1 MVHTL
6 VMQIKADLQKIILS
20 LLSVTMLAGC
30 AMNSSKERIFIAHR
44 GVNMRYVAAGE
55 NSLEAIRLAKR
66 AGFKAIETDVRL
78 TADSVLV
85 AMHDHTLR
93 RTCLNLDGS
102 RVDKTFEVKDFTMA
116 ELKSMFVL
124 RSPKEEM
131 CTQIPS
137 LEEYLK
143 VCKEEDMLVFI
154 EPKLKDTTGRHYLD
168 IMACAD
174 TIFGRGNYIITSN
187 NFANGVIRDSL
198 GITDVPLMGILYQTT
213 YENIAL
219 KPDVIMA
226 ISTSQFEPDAYVA
239 NVARSKADGLLTE
252 SHADS
257 FERFDMINNADID
270 YVSTDFLAPDWHG
283 QGKVLMQIKGR
294 GLAKAG
300 KASEICASM
309 STVPFGAIYLEM
321 EFKGSAKVALANQ
334 EFEIK
339 ADGLRYI
346 RHQIMLSDMC
356 PLFCLS
362 DMSEDFV
369 VKKIT
374 VRVVEF

>member
-1 MVHTL
+1 
-6 VMQIKADLQKIILS
+6 
-20 LLSVTMLAGC
+20 
-30 AMNSSKERIFIAHR
+30 
-44 GVNMRYVAAGE
+44 
-55 NSLEAIRLAKR
+55 
-66 AGFKAIETDVRL
+66 
-78 TADSVLV
+78 
-85 AMHDHTLR
+85 
-93 RTCLNLDGS
+93 
-102 RVDKTFEVKDFTMA
+102 MA

-131 CTQIPS
+131 RTQIPS

-226 ISTSQFEPDAYVA
+226 ISTSQFEPEAYAA
-239 NVARSKADGLLTE
+239 NVARSKADGLFTE

-283 QGKVLMQIKGR
+283 QGKVLMQIEGR
-294 GLAKAG
+294 GLAKAC
-300 KASEICASM
+300 KASETCGSM
-309 STVPFGAIYLEM
+309 SSVHFGAIYLEM

-339 ADGLRYI
+339 ADGLRCI

-362 DMSEDFV
+362 DMSEDFA

>member
-1 MVHTL
+1 
-6 VMQIKADLQKIILS
+6 
-20 LLSVTMLAGC
+20 
-30 AMNSSKERIFIAHR
+30 
-44 GVNMRYVAAGE
+44 MRYVAAGE

>member
-1 MVHTL
+1 MLKKIITL
-6 VMQIKADLQKIILS
+6 VLPV
-20 LLSVTMLAGC
+20 LLLAGC
-30 AMNSSKERIFIAHR
+30 AEKAQNERVFIAHR

-55 NSLEAIRLAKR
+55 NSLEAIRLARR

-93 RTCLNLDGS
+93 RTCLNPDGI
-102 RVDKTFEVKDFTMA
+102 RVNKSLEVKDFTME
-116 ELKSMFVL
+116 ELKSNFVL
-124 RSPKEEM
+124 RATKDEM
-131 CTQIPS
+131 RTQIPT

-154 EPKLKDTTGRHYLD
+154 EPKLKDSTGRHYLD

-187 NFANGVIRDSL
+187 NFANGVIRDTL

-213 YENIAL
+213 YEDIAL

-226 ISTSQFEPDAYVA
+226 ISTSRFEPEAYAA
-239 NVARSKADGLLTE
+239 NVVRSKADGLQTE
-252 SHADS
+252 SHADN

-283 QGKVLMQIKGR
+283 QGEVLLAVKGK
-294 GLAKAG
+294 GMDKAQQ
-300 KASEICASM
+300 ASRECAALQA
-309 STVPFGAIYLEM
+309 VPFGAIYLEM
-321 EFKGSAKVALANQ
+321 EFSGSAKAVLANQ
-334 EFEIK
+334 EFDLSSE
-339 ADGLRYI
+339 GVRSI
-346 RHQIMLSDMC
+346 RHQVLLSDML
-356 PLFCLS
+356 PVFSLT
-362 DMSEDFV
+362 DTSEDFAIE
-369 VKKIT
+369 KLL
-374 VRVVEF
+374 VRVVAF